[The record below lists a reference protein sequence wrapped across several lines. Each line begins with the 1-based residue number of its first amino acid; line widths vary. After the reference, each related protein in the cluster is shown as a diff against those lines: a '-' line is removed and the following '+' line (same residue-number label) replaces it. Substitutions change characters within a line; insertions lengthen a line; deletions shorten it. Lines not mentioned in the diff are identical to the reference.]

1 MAFSSKLV
9 RQEVVDAG
17 QACSGKDLSV
27 WNPILP
33 LDVEEFSETGCVEVV
48 QLPLAWRWYT
58 VHVSLAYSS
67 VRSTIALYT
76 LRIVCRLITLSVP
89 GVGM

>member
-33 LDVEEFSETGCVEVV
+33 LDVEEFPEVGCVEVV
-48 QLPLAWRWYT
+48 QLPGMAW
-58 VHVSLAYSS
+58 VHCICFTCVQQRMEYYCPVYLQ
-67 VRSTIALYT
+67 L
-76 LRIVCRLITLSVP
+76 LLF
-89 GVGM
+89 